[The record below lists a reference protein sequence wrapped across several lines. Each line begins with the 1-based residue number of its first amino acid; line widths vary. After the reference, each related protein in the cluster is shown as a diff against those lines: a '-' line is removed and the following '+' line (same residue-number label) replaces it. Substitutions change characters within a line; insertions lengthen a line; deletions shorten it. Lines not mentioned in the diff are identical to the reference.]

1 MTSYLKP
8 YVNTTQEAQDI
19 IRRLDEA
26 AINLCSAIAANDE
39 AQAKLRDAEKILAG
53 AESEIIF
60 DEGIK
65 PDGKLKGIA
74 TTSKMYAH
82 AIETLTWR
90 AKQYGGTLFEK
101 ALAVRDAADE
111 ASKAATTLAQAQTM
125 YGALKHIA
133 DLKGR
138 ILAAGG

>member
-1 MTSYLKP
+1 MASYLKP
-8 YVNTTQEAQDI
+8 YQNTLEEAQDI

-26 AINLCSAIAANDE
+26 AITLSNAIATNDE
-39 AQAKLRDAEKILAG
+39 AQCKLREAEKILAG

-60 DEGIK
+60 DEGIN
-65 PDGKLKGIA
+65 PNGKLKGIA

-82 AIETLTWR
+82 AIDTLTWR
-90 AKQYGGTLFEK
+90 AKQYGGTLYQK
-101 ALAVRDAADE
+101 AENVRE
-111 ASKAATTLAQAQTM
+111 ASKAASEAATALAQAQTM

-138 ILAAGG
+138 ILAAG